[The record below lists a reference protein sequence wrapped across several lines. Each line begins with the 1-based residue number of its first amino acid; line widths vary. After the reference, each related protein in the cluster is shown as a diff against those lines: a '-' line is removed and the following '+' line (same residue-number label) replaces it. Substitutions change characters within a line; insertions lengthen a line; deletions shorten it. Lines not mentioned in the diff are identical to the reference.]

1 MSVCLFCEIEEKEF
15 WGSYFCGTCKDIKN
29 ISKVYSF
36 QKSLEVLRKVCL
48 RNETQLDNN
57 VKRELEKEN
66 K

>member
-1 MSVCLFCEIEEKEF
+1 MTVCSFCQENEKEEY
-15 WGSYFCGTCKDIKN
+15 WGDGLCVTCKDIKN

-36 QKSLEVLRKVCL
+36 QKSLDVLRKVCL

-57 VKRELEKEN
+57 VKRELEK